1 MRIYRYKMSRI
12 EAIYRATTQENGW
25 YLGRGW
31 GGGGERRSGGF
42 ENFLKLILVMARQP

>member
-31 GGGGERRSGGF
+31 GGGEK
-42 ENFLKLILVMARQP
+42 EDLVVLRIS